1 MWVSVKKNKAVIIL
15 FIFTF
20 FVLVIPVIFKLF
32 MDFNNSNI
40 EKEISYIDYYG
51 YSLTTNDTKLYKDTY
66 DELADVLNEDI
77 VDYEEYAKSISK
89 LFVIDVFTLENK
101 VSSTDIGGLEFV
113 HNDLKDNFKE
123 NMGSNLYSSVL
134 SNISGT
140 REQKLPV
147 VSAVNITNIVKD
159 KYEYYGV
166 SYDSYVVDCSIL
178 YEVDMGY
185 QNKITLTL
193 IRLDNKIYVVKGE

>member
-1 MWVSVKKNKAVIIL
+1 MKKNKAVIIL

-20 FVLVIPVIFKLF
+20 FVLVIPIIFKLF
-32 MDFNNSNI
+32 LDFNNSNI
-40 EKEISYIDYYG
+40 EKEISHIDYYG

-77 VDYEEYAKSISK
+77 VDYEEYAKLISK
-89 LFVIDVFTLENK
+89 LFVIDVFTLNNK
-101 VSSTDIGGLEFV
+101 ASSTDIGGLEFV

-123 NMGSNLYSSVL
+123 NMGANLYSSVL

-166 SYDSYVVDCSIL
+166 SYDSYVVDCGIL
-178 YEVDMGY
+178 YEEDMGY

-193 IRLDNKIYVVKGE
+193 IRLDNKIYVVKGK

>member
-1 MWVSVKKNKAVIIL
+1 MKKNKAVIIL

-32 MDFNNSNI
+32 LDFNNSNI

-77 VDYEEYAKSISK
+77 VDYEEYAKLISK
-89 LFVIDVFTLENK
+89 LFVIDVFTLNNK
-101 VSSTDIGGLEFV
+101 ASSTDIGGLEFV

-140 REQKLPV
+140 REQKFPV
-147 VSAVNITNIVKD
+147 VSTVNITNIVKD

>member
-1 MWVSVKKNKAVIIL
+1 MKKNKAVIIL

-20 FVLVIPVIFKLF
+20 FVLVIPIIFKLF
-32 MDFNNSNI
+32 LDFNNSNI
-40 EKEISYIDYYG
+40 EKEISHIDYYG

-77 VDYEEYAKSISK
+77 VDYEEYAKLISK
-89 LFVIDVFTLENK
+89 LFVIDVFTLNNK
-101 VSSTDIGGLEFV
+101 ASSTDIGGLEFV

-123 NMGSNLYSSVL
+123 NMGANLYSSVL

-147 VSAVNITNIVKD
+147 VSAVNITNIVKG

-166 SYDSYVVDCSIL
+166 SYDSYVVDCGIL
-178 YEVDMGY
+178 YEEDMGY

>member
-1 MWVSVKKNKAVIIL
+1 MKKNKAVIIL

-20 FVLVIPVIFKLF
+20 LVLVIPVLFKLF
-32 MDFNNSNI
+32 LDFNNSNI
-40 EKEISYIDYYG
+40 EKELSHIDYYG
-51 YSLTTNDTKLYKDTY
+51 YSLTTNDTTIYKSTY
-66 DELADVLNEDI
+66 DELSNVLNEDF
-77 VDYEEYAKSISK
+77 VDYEEYAKLISK
-89 LFVIDVFTLENK
+89 LFVIDVFTLNNK

-123 NMGSNLYSSVL
+123 NMGSNLYSSIL
-134 SNISGT
+134 SNISGN

-147 VSAVNITNIVKD
+147 VSGVNINNIVKD

-166 SYDSYVVDCSIL
+166 SYDSYVVDCGIL
-178 YEVDMGY
+178 YEEDMGY

>member
-1 MWVSVKKNKAVIIL
+1 MKKNKAVIIL

-20 FVLVIPVIFKLF
+20 FVLVIPIIFKLF
-32 MDFNNSNI
+32 LDFNNSNI
-40 EKEISYIDYYG
+40 EKEISHIDYYG

-77 VDYEEYAKSISK
+77 VDYEEYAKLISK
-89 LFVIDVFTLENK
+89 LFVIDVFTLNNK
-101 VSSTDIGGLEFV
+101 ASSTDIGGLEFV

-166 SYDSYVVDCSIL
+166 SYDSYVVDCGIL
-178 YEVDMGY
+178 YEEDMGY

-193 IRLDNKIYVVKGE
+193 IRLDNKIYVVKGK

>member
-1 MWVSVKKNKAVIIL
+1 MKKNKAVIIL

-20 FVLVIPVIFKLF
+20 FVLVIPIIFKLF
-32 MDFNNSNI
+32 LDFNNSNI
-40 EKEISYIDYYG
+40 EKEISHIDYYG

-77 VDYEEYAKSISK
+77 VDYEEYAKLISK
-89 LFVIDVFTLENK
+89 LFVIDVFTLNNK
-101 VSSTDIGGLEFV
+101 ASSTDIGGLEFV

-123 NMGSNLYSSVL
+123 NMGANLYSSVL

-147 VSAVNITNIVKD
+147 VSAVNITNIVKG

-166 SYDSYVVDCSIL
+166 SYDSYVVDCGIL
-178 YEVDMGY
+178 YEEDMGY

-193 IRLDNKIYVVKGE
+193 IRLEIGRAHV

>member
-1 MWVSVKKNKAVIIL
+1 MKKNKAIIIL
-15 FIFTF
+15 FVFTF

-32 MDFNNSNI
+32 LDFNNSNI

-77 VDYEEYAKSISK
+77 VDYEEYAKLISK
-89 LFVIDVFTLENK
+89 LFVIDVFTLNNK

-147 VSAVNITNIVKD
+147 VSTVNITNIVKG

-178 YEVDMGY
+178 YEEDMGY

>member
-1 MWVSVKKNKAVIIL
+1 MWVRVKKNKAVIIL

-20 FVLVIPVIFKLF
+20 FVLVIPIIFKLF
-32 MDFNNSNI
+32 LDFNNSNI
-40 EKEISYIDYYG
+40 EKEISHIDYYG

-77 VDYEEYAKSISK
+77 VDYEEYAKLISK
-89 LFVIDVFTLENK
+89 LFVIDVFTLNNK
-101 VSSTDIGGLEFV
+101 ASSTDIGGLEFV

-123 NMGSNLYSSVL
+123 NMGANLYSSVL

-147 VSAVNITNIVKD
+147 VSAVNITNIVKG

-166 SYDSYVVDCSIL
+166 SYDSYVVDCGIL
-178 YEVDMGY
+178 YEEDMGY

-193 IRLDNKIYVVKGE
+193 IRLDNKIYVVKGK

>member
-1 MWVSVKKNKAVIIL
+1 MWVRVKKNKAVIIL

-20 FVLVIPVIFKLF
+20 FVLVIPIIFKLF
-32 MDFNNSNI
+32 LDFNNSNI
-40 EKEISYIDYYG
+40 EKEISHIDYYG

-77 VDYEEYAKSISK
+77 VDYEEYAKLISK
-89 LFVIDVFTLENK
+89 LFVIDVFTLNNK
-101 VSSTDIGGLEFV
+101 ASSTDIGGLEFV

-166 SYDSYVVDCSIL
+166 SYDSYVVDCGIL
-178 YEVDMGY
+178 YEEDMGY

>member
-1 MWVSVKKNKAVIIL
+1 MKKNKAVIIL

-20 FVLVIPVIFKLF
+20 LVLVIPVLFKLF
-32 MDFNNSNI
+32 LDFNNSNI
-40 EKEISYIDYYG
+40 EKELSHIDYYG
-51 YSLTTNDTKLYKDTY
+51 YSLTTSDTKIYKSTY
-66 DELADVLNEDI
+66 NELSDVLNEDI
-77 VDYEEYAKSISK
+77 VDYEEYAKLISK
-89 LFVIDVFTLENK
+89 LFVIDVFTLNNK

-113 HNDLKDNFKE
+113 HSDLKDNFKE
-123 NMGSNLYSSVL
+123 NMGSNLYSSIL
-134 SNISGT
+134 SNISGN

-147 VSAVNITNIVKD
+147 VSGVNINNIVKD

-166 SYDSYVVDCSIL
+166 SYDSYVVDCGIL
-178 YEVDMGY
+178 YEEDMGY

>member
-1 MWVSVKKNKAVIIL
+1 MKKNKAVIIL

-20 FVLVIPVIFKLF
+20 FVLVIPIIFKLF
-32 MDFNNSNI
+32 LDFNNSNI
-40 EKEISYIDYYG
+40 EKEISHIDYYG

-77 VDYEEYAKSISK
+77 VDYEEYAKLISK
-89 LFVIDVFTLENK
+89 LFVIDVFTLNNK
-101 VSSTDIGGLEFV
+101 ASSTDIGGLEFV

-166 SYDSYVVDCSIL
+166 SYDSYVVDCGIL
-178 YEVDMGY
+178 YEEDMGY

>member
-1 MWVSVKKNKAVIIL
+1 MKKNKAVIIL

-20 FVLVIPVIFKLF
+20 FVLVIPIIFKLF
-32 MDFNNSNI
+32 LDFNNSNI
-40 EKEISYIDYYG
+40 EKEISHIDYYG

-77 VDYEEYAKSISK
+77 VDYEEYAKLISK
-89 LFVIDVFTLENK
+89 LFVIDVFTLNNK
-101 VSSTDIGGLEFV
+101 ASSTDIGGLEFV

-123 NMGSNLYSSVL
+123 NMGANLYSSVL

-147 VSAVNITNIVKD
+147 VSAVNITNIVKG

-193 IRLDNKIYVVKGE
+193 IRLDNKIYVVKGK

>member
-1 MWVSVKKNKAVIIL
+1 MKKNKAVIIL

-20 FVLVIPVIFKLF
+20 FVLVIPIIFKLF
-32 MDFNNSNI
+32 LDFNNSNI
-40 EKEISYIDYYG
+40 EKEISHIDYYG

-77 VDYEEYAKSISK
+77 VDYEEYAKLISK
-89 LFVIDVFTLENK
+89 LFVIDVFTLNNK
-101 VSSTDIGGLEFV
+101 ASSTDIGGLEFV

-123 NMGSNLYSSVL
+123 NMGANLYSSVL

-166 SYDSYVVDCSIL
+166 SYDSYVVDCGIL
-178 YEVDMGY
+178 YEEDMGY